1 MELKIINLGN
11 LIGRNIANW
20 SLGAIRSH
28 YTNKPESFRQQRTI
42 ICHVDL
48 ISRL

>member
-28 YTNKPESFRQQRTI
+28 TNEPESFA
-42 ICHVDL
+42 
-48 ISRL
+48 SKGRLSVT